1 MHAYMSVCVCV
12 CVCLSLC
19 MYVCVW
25 YVQRSVSWVFRV
37 KRMFGSCCWLQNRRK
52 FVSPQLR
59 IGEVLATDCDVEW
72 WEIGANVAMGI
83 GRKISKVIL
92 AKYYIVKYIM
102 RFSCHIDSIVN
113 DMCIALYFLSCD
125 WKVSHSILISSQT
138 KQRCPSLSNG
148 ATEHKGEW
156 RALAYSILQSPLAGI
171 VVVVA
176 VESLQLAPI
185 DCRATSATGRGR
197 PGASQAFGC
206 WLHSNNENNNE
217 QQHQQDVASKCN
229 KFSSH
234 FNFRCV
240 ARLQLSSCKYIH
252 IYRATHTHTRIFP
265 DSLYFP
271 RLTAYLL

>member
-1 MHAYMSVCVCV
+1 
-12 CVCLSLC
+12 
-19 MYVCVW
+19 
-25 YVQRSVSWVFRV
+25 
-37 KRMFGSCCWLQNRRK
+37 
-52 FVSPQLR
+52 
-59 IGEVLATDCDVEW
+59 
-72 WEIGANVAMGI
+72 
-83 GRKISKVIL
+83 
-92 AKYYIVKYIM
+92 M
-102 RFSCHIDSIVN
+102 RFSCHIDNIVN

-252 IYRATHTHTRIFP
+252 IYRATHTHTRILP